1 MTTRPRDRSAPA
13 DPDGRLLRRASWRLG
28 AQAGLIVALIVTVLS
43 ALAVLVVVQGQ
54 HRGAASLLAQAVAR
68 ADDVA
73 DPPASVWLVAQTSG
87 GQVATPG
94 LPPGLPDEAALANT
108 SATGQDSTVDYRAGG
123 VEYRVH
129 TVRRGQQTIQ
139 AALDLSS
146 DHAERV
152 RLASALLLSG
162 GLGLV
167 LAAVAGVWLGR
178 RAVRPMAQALALQR
192 RFVADAGHELRTP
205 LTLLSTRVQLLHRH
219 LRRDPGHAD
228 LRGEAAAVAADA
240 RHLAAIL
247 DDLLLAAEPGSPLPS
262 STVDLAELAERV
274 GAASTNDPV
283 PVQVIRPSAPVAVRG
298 SAVALRRAVTALLDN
313 ASSHAR
319 AGVTISVSSAARHAS
334 LEVADDGPGF
344 DADLLPGVF
353 ERFATARDGQQPRGY
368 GIGLALVSEIA
379 ARHGGTVSASNQPGG
394 GARLR
399 LTLPLAAS
407 QEFSKE
413 QPPSSLG

>member
-1 MTTRPRDRSAPA
+1 MITRPLEVSAPA

-28 AQAGLIVALIVTVLS
+28 LQAGVIVALIVAVLS

-68 ADDVA
+68 ADDVT
-73 DPPASVWLVAQTSG
+73 DPPAGVWLVARTPQG
-87 GQVATPG
+87 RAATPG
-94 LPPGLPDEAALANT
+94 LPPGLPDEAAFANT
-108 SATGQDSTVDYRAGG
+108 AATGQDNTADYRAGG

-139 AALDLSS
+139 AALDLSPA
-146 DHAERV
+146 HAERV

-167 LAAVAGVWLGR
+167 LAAAAGAWLGR

-205 LTLLSTRVQLLHRH
+205 LTLLSTRVQLLDRH
-219 LRRDPGHAD
+219 LRRGTAHAE
-228 LRGEAAAVAADA
+228 LRDEAAGVAGDA

-262 STVDLAELAERV
+262 STVDLAELAERAA
-274 GAASTNDPV
+274 AASANDAIPVEVRRPGAPV
-283 PVQVIRPSAPVAVRG
+283 PVRG

-319 AGVTISVSSAARHAS
+319 TGVTISVSSAARHAA
-334 LEVADDGPGF
+334 LEVTDDGPGI
-344 DADLLPGVF
+344 DAELLPGVF
-353 ERFATARDGQQPRGY
+353 ERFATARGRQQPRGY

-399 LTLPLAAS
+399 LTLPRAAS

-413 QPPSSLG
+413 QPPSSRG